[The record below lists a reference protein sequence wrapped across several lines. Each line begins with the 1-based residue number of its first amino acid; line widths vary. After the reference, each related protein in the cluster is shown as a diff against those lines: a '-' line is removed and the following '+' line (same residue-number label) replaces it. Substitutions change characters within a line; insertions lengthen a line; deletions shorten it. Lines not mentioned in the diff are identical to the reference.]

1 MTRRA
6 DPDLVS
12 IIERGAADMGSGR
25 QDVQRL
31 FGHFGLD
38 PADYVVSFARPA
50 EVVNAPAASDR
61 GFQQSDAGATTERD
75 LFDYRNFEL
84 SR

>member
-1 MTRRA
+1 
-6 DPDLVS
+6 
-12 IIERGAADMGSGR
+12 MGSGR

-38 PADYVVSFARPA
+38 PADYIVSFARANEAPVASKASVGSSSA
-50 EVVNAPAASDR
+50 EGDR
-61 GFQQSDAGATTERD
+61 RSTVDRD

-84 SR
+84 G

>member
-6 DPDLVS
+6 DFDLVS
-12 IIERGAADMGSGR
+12 NPEGGDASMGSGR

-50 EVVNAPAASDR
+50 DVVSAPVASE
-61 GFQQSDAGATTERD
+61 QSFAQADACASAERD
-75 LFDYRNFEL
+75 LLDYRNFEL
-84 SR
+84 TR

>member
-1 MTRRA
+1 
-6 DPDLVS
+6 
-12 IIERGAADMGSGR
+12 MGSAR

-38 PADYVVSFARPA
+38 PADYVVSFARNADVPA
-50 EVVNAPAASDR
+50 VSAKTTAGNAAPDVGYR
-61 GFQQSDAGATTERD
+61 NLGDRD

-84 SR
+84 GR